1 MGVRAF
7 SPPEGDAMDV
17 GYRLRSLREEK
28 KLSQGDIE
36 KRTGLLRCYIS
47 CVENGHTVPA
57 VETLEKMARA
67 LELPLYQL
75 MFDGDKPPALPLK
88 GDGKR
93 SAEWGSAGK
102 DARFLNKLC
111 LSLAKM
117 SERDRELLLGF
128 AEKMPQHR
136 K

>member
-1 MGVRAF
+1 
-7 SPPEGDAMDV
+7 MDI
-17 GYRLRSLREEK
+17 GNRLRSVREEK
-28 KLSQGDIE
+28 NLSQGDIE
-36 KRTGLLRCYIS
+36 QRTGLLRCYIS
-47 CVENGHTVPA
+47 RVENGHTVPA

-67 LELPLYQL
+67 LELPLYQF
-75 MFDGDKPPALPLK
+75 MYDGQEPPALPLK

-111 LSLAKM
+111 QSLAKM
-117 SERDRELLLGF
+117 SQRDRKLFLNF
-128 AEKMPQHR
+128 AEKMPQRR

>member
-1 MGVRAF
+1 
-7 SPPEGDAMDV
+7 MDI
-17 GYRLRSLREEK
+17 GNRLRSVREEK
-28 KLSQGDIE
+28 NLSQGDIE
-36 KRTGLLRCYIS
+36 QRTGLLRCYIS
-47 CVENGHTVPA
+47 RVENGHTVPA

-111 LSLAKM
+111 QSLAKM
-117 SERDRELLLGF
+117 SQRDRKLFLNF